1 MGNNEKAYIKS
12 MAKDRKKQL
21 RGILFQH
28 LDGITLCSTIA
39 TLFNNGITQFILENK
54 TFTIQDILSKYECN
68 AGYMNVALRL
78 LASQGWLKRNIIQDG
93 EDIEFHLTEKGVK
106 GMAHAHYYD
115 RFYTFIPFLIDIDK
129 YFPILTGKKI
139 YPHIYESEFKWF
151 ISGHTNVKELQ
162 EKGNTIW
169 NEWANKAGDLGPVY
183 GHQLRNFNSQGYDQ
197 LESVLNSLQNDPD
210 SRRHIINL
218 WNPNQLADMA
228 LPPCYLYFQ
237 FFVDG
242 NNLNMFALQRS
253 ADLFLGVPYDM
264 ALFAQLLLY
273 VAEKTN
279 LKAKNLDVKFIDA
292 HIYNNHF
299 EAVKTYLNEP
309 YTRPVE
315 YTYENE
321 ILTLKNYKAGKVI
334 KAPVAI

>member
-1 MGNNEKAYIKS
+1 MTNMYEKKYKNLLYEV
-12 MAKDRKKQL
+12 R
-21 RGILFQH
+21 
-28 LDGITLCSTIA
+28 DGFS
-39 TLFNNGITQFILENK
+39 
-54 TFTIQDILSKYECN
+54 
-68 AGYMNVALRL
+68 V
-78 LASQGWLKRNIIQDG
+78 KRNDR
-93 EDIEFHLTEKGVK
+93 TGV
-106 GMAHAHYYD
+106 GCISQFALG
-115 RFYTFIPFLIDIDK
+115 INIDIDQ
-129 YFPILTGKKI
+129 YFPILTGKKM
-139 YPHIYESEFKWF
+139 YPYIFESEFKWF

-169 NEWANKAGDLGPVY
+169 NEWANSAGDLGPVY